1 MGLGI
6 EASVDDYGCSSIDDT
21 LVGLCENRLIPWIT
35 CMDLDT
41 SMGGNQSR
49 FPETRRS
56 AVIDFNSG
64 DPVLRDS
71 AADALISAYWK
82 PVYKYIRVRWSRSNE
97 DAKDLTQAFF
107 ARAFEKEFFC
117 DYDPQKARLRT
128 YLRACLDAFLA
139 REDQA
144 AGRIKRG
151 GGAHTVSL
159 DFETAEGELRQH
171 DVASG
176 ELPPE
181 EYFHREWV
189 RNLFAMAVDELK
201 RECDQRGKQIQYRVF
216 ESYDLRED
224 GDNPTYG
231 SLAAELGISTA
242 TVTNHL
248 SAMRHALRQ
257 MVLERIRETTA
268 TEREYKSEVRA
279 VLGIEV

>member
-1 MGLGI
+1 
-6 EASVDDYGCSSIDDT
+6 
-21 LVGLCENRLIPWIT
+21 
-35 CMDLDT
+35 MDLDT
-41 SMGGNQSR
+41 SFGGNQSR

-56 AVIDFNSG
+56 AVIDFTSG
-64 DPVLRDS
+64 DPSVRER
-71 AADALISAYWK
+71 AAEALISAYWK
-82 PVYKYIRVRWSRSNE
+82 PVYKYIRVRWGRSNE

-107 ARAFEKEFFC
+107 TRAFEKESFR
-117 DYDPQKARLRT
+117 DYDPKKARFRT
-128 YLRACLDAFLA
+128 YLRACLNAFLA
-139 REDQA
+139 QDKQA

-151 GGAHTVSL
+151 GDARVVSL

-181 EYFHREWV
+181 EYFHREWL

-201 RECDQRGKQIQYRVF
+201 RACEEHGKQIQYRIF

-224 GDNPTYG
+224 GDKPTYG
-231 SLAAELGISTA
+231 SLAAEFDLSTA

-248 SAMRHALRQ
+248 AAMRRALRQ
-257 MVLERIRETTA
+257 VVLERIRETTA

>member
-1 MGLGI
+1 M
-6 EASVDDYGCSSIDDT
+6 
-21 LVGLCENRLIPWIT
+21 CENRLIPSDQ
-35 CMDLDT
+35 DLDT
-41 SMGGNQSR
+41 SMGGSQSR

-56 AVIDFNSG
+56 AVIDFSSG
-64 DPVLRDS
+64 DPALRKC
-71 AADALISAYWK
+71 AAEALISAYWK
-82 PVYKYIRVRWSRSNE
+82 PVYKYIRVRWGRSNE
-97 DAKDLTQAFF
+97 DAKDLTQGFF
-107 ARAFEKEFFC
+107 ARAFEKEFFR
-117 DYDPQKARLRT
+117 DYDPEKARFRT
-128 YLRACLDAFLA
+128 YLRACLEAFLA

-151 GGAHTVSL
+151 GEAHIVSL

-176 ELPPE
+176 DLPPE

-201 RECDQRGKQIQYRVF
+201 RVCHERGREIAYRVF

-224 GDNPTYG
+224 GGKPTYA
-231 SLAAELGISTA
+231 SLAAELGISAA

-248 SAMRHALRQ
+248 AAMRRMLGQ
-257 MVLERIRETTA
+257 LVLERIRETTA
-268 TEREYKSEVRA
+268 TEREYRSEVRA

>member
-1 MGLGI
+1 
-6 EASVDDYGCSSIDDT
+6 
-21 LVGLCENRLIPWIT
+21 
-35 CMDLDT
+35 MDLDT
-41 SMGGNQSR
+41 TMGGGQSR

-56 AVIDFNSG
+56 AVIDFNSV
-64 DPVLRDS
+64 DPALREC
-71 AADALISAYWK
+71 AAGALISAYWK

-97 DAKDLTQAFF
+97 DAKDMTQGFF
-107 ARAFEKEFFC
+107 TRAFEKEFFL
-117 DYDPQKARLRT
+117 DYDPEKARFRT

-139 REDQA
+139 REEQA

-151 GGAHTVSL
+151 GDACIVSL

-171 DVASG
+171 DVASA

-189 RNLFAMAVDELK
+189 RNLFAMAVDDLK
-201 RECDQRGKQIQYRVF
+201 RTCEQRGKQIAYRVF

-224 GDNPTYG
+224 GGKRTYA
-231 SLAAELGISTA
+231 SLAAELGVSTA

-248 SAMRHALRQ
+248 AAMRRALRQ
-257 MVLERIRETTA
+257 LVLERIRETTA
-268 TEREYKSEVRA
+268 TEREYKSEIRA

>member
-1 MGLGI
+1 
-6 EASVDDYGCSSIDDT
+6 
-21 LVGLCENRLIPWIT
+21 
-35 CMDLDT
+35 MDLDT
-41 SMGGNQSR
+41 SIGGNQSR

-64 DPVLRDS
+64 DPAIREC
-71 AADALISAYWK
+71 AAEALISAYWK

-107 ARAFEKEFFC
+107 ARAFEKEFFR
-117 DYDPQKARLRT
+117 DYDTEKARFRT
-128 YLRACLDAFLA
+128 YLRSCLDAFLA
-139 REDQA
+139 QENQA

-151 GGAHTVSL
+151 GDARVISL

-201 RECDQRGKQIQYRVF
+201 RACDQHGKQIPYRIF

-224 GDNPTYG
+224 GDKPTYG
-231 SLAAELGISTA
+231 SLAAAFGISTA

-248 SAMRHALRQ
+248 AAMRRALRQ
-257 MVLERIRETTA
+257 VVLERIRETTA

-279 VLGIEV
+279 VLGIAV